1 MVWFVTIGYTLMPNV
16 TYSDPKVTYSDLL
29 VGKIVVLVSG
39 TIFLSTS
46 SSCVKLLVFVVIS
59 VGKTWQLVY

>member
-1 MVWFVTIGYTLMPNV
+1 MPNV

-46 SSCVKLLVFVVIS
+46 SCVKLLVFVVIS

>member
-1 MVWFVTIGYTLMPNV
+1 MVCRFVTIGYTLMPNV

-46 SSCVKLLVFVVIS
+46 SCVKLLVFVVIS